1 MTKRVLVRLLVA
13 PALALVIGGALI
25 IAGDAIIKTPIQLYN
40 GVCSKQY
47 AENYRAKSR
56 WFEPTCVLPL
66 DSAVSEDLHTKKR
79 SDKARAD
86 GSYR

>member
-25 IAGDAIIKTPIQLYN
+25 LAGDAIIKTPIQWHN

-66 DSAVSEDLHTKKR
+66 DSVASDDTKR
-79 SDKARAD
+79 RQ
-86 GSYR
+86 R

>member
-13 PALALVIGGALI
+13 PAFALVIGGALI
-25 IAGDAIIKTPIQLYN
+25 LACDVIIKSSIQLYN
-40 GVCSKQY
+40 CFCSKQY

-66 DSAVSEDLHTKKR
+66 DSAVSEDLDTKKR
-79 SDKARAD
+79 QR
-86 GSYR
+86 